1 MGDKVLAG
9 PDDLAFCVQTKQG
22 LRPLTY
28 RVFQAQLK
36 QHVHKSGWVAA
47 AFSSHSLHCGGV
59 SLDYKAKVPGELIK
73 VQRDWDSAAY
83 MAYLSIPLEQR
94 IQVATWLS
102 RAAAK
107 KGGGGGGGGGGVS
120 TSVWGRYCLHTTS
133 VVHLFAGFPDSK
145 PIKVITDSIGKAFPT
160 HRLWS
165 HHMQSSKIFKDATE
179 RKISGDIRVGS
190 LRVIVFHLGTDSRDY
205 RGWGGKVSCQQQLS
219 SMQEEVKALYMPV
232 RRLNSTCF
240 IVFLAVLS
248 HGCDWQHTQK
258 LHLAFNHF
266 LQSFTRGEQCG
277 FMPTFA
283 PFIYKDG
290 PMKGHS
296 IESLFAVRDGGLH
309 LNLMGHHAGVHRSVQ
324 IGIVVKA
331 AT

>member
-1 MGDKVLAG
+1 MTRPSVSR
-9 PDDLAFCVQTKQG
+9 QSQG
-22 LRPLTY
+22 LDPSHAGCFRPSSSSMSISQDGLLLPFLPIPYTVEASVWII
-28 RVFQAQLK
+28 RPRCQGSWSKFNGTGVVLHTWHTCPFPSSKESRWQPGSVELQL
-36 QHVHKSGWVAA
+36 
-47 AFSSHSLHCGGV
+47 
-59 SLDYKAKVPGELIK
+59 
-73 VQRDWDSAAY
+73 R
-83 MAYLSIPLEQR
+83 
-94 IQVATWLS
+94 
-102 RAAAK
+102 
-107 KGGGGGGGGGGVS
+107 KGGGEVVS
-120 TSVWGRYCLHTTS
+120 TSVWGRCCLPTTS

-145 PIKVITDSIGKAFPT
+145 PIKVITDSIGKDFPT

-165 HHMQSSKIFKDATE
+165 HHMLSSKIFKDATE